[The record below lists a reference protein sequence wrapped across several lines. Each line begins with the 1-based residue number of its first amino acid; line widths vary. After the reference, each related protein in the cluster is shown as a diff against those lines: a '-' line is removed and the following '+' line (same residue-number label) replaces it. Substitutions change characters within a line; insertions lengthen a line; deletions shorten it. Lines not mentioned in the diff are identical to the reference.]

1 MDKLSNVPVNYNF
14 KDCDSNFEVKC
25 SNFKCR
31 YKGVSKVIARAQ
43 ACVLWPLNVLCGLDL
58 WGMDTGQG
66 HCTSINA
73 YVSYS
78 MDTSMCT
85 PLMYRVTVT
94 FLSMAPGQGHCT
106 LSQWGQHFHQVRW

>member
-14 KDCDSNFEVKC
+14 KDCDSNFEVK
-25 SNFKCR
+25 
-31 YKGVSKVIARAQ
+31 
-43 ACVLWPLNVLCGLDL
+43 CVLWPLNVLCGLDL